1 MECELLLGIKKTI
14 GTVDKKP
21 KAIISKHNLEFE
33 GMTHDINTGG
43 LGGNTGRQL
52 VLMSVGDE
60 YPADVVVSQRIKNPS
75 LAKKAKTLFGSLPSI
90 VPGIHEEAAA
100 DLIAATKT
108 IEKNSAASLDQ
119 LLLDIPSMQR
129 SKQYYLKQ
137 IESHFQNCQE
147 HDGRNYSKHPSQ
159 DHIVY

>member
-1 MECELLLGIKKTI
+1 MESELLLEMKKST

-21 KAIISKHNLEFE
+21 KVSVAEHFMEF
-33 GMTHDINTGG
+33 GRMTYNMQYGE
-43 LGGNTGRQL
+43 LGGNTGRCI

-60 YPADVVVSQRIKNPS
+60 YPANVVVSQRIRNPS

-90 VPGIHEEAAA
+90 IPGIHEEAAA
-100 DLIAATKT
+100 DLIAATKNM
-108 IEKNSAASLDQ
+108 EKNPAITLNQ
-119 LLLDIPSMQR
+119 LLLDIPLMQR

-147 HDGRNYSKHPSQ
+147 HDGRNYSKHP
-159 DHIVY
+159 